1 MDNPIP
7 NVPQGQKKQKSKG
20 FAKSALNVPS
30 KAQAVGSATPQP
42 QGQSPK
48 PQAV

>member
-7 NVPQGQKKQKSKG
+7 NVPQGQKKPKNKG
-20 FAKSALNVPS
+20 FAKSALNAQPKV
-30 KAQAVGSATPQP
+30 QAVGSTTTQP
-42 QGQSPK
+42 QSQQAK